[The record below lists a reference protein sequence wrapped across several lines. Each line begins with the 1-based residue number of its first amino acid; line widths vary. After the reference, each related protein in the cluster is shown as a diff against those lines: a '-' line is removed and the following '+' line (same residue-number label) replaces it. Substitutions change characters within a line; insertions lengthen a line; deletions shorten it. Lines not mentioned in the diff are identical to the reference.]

1 MEVIIPQCKD
11 KLGNKQLSRL
21 ITKVGVGEK
30 TLRNYQLMLKTNIS
44 FCENLPLN

>member
-30 TLRNYQLMLKTNIS
+30 TKELSVNVKN
-44 FCENLPLN
+44 